1 MNATATALLLLI
13 LLLGPCA
20 LAGRLHPRPPQ
31 RPARY
36 PKAKGKPRVRD
47 YVGAFLYE
55 KAQRNGRR

>member
-1 MNATATALLLLI
+1 MTGPIVAILLLV

-20 LAGRLHPRPPQ
+20 LAGRLHPKSPARPT
-31 RPARY
+31 RY

-55 KAQRNGRR
+55 EAQRHERR

>member
-1 MNATATALLLLI
+1 MTGPIVALLLLV

-31 RPARY
+31 RPTRY
-36 PKAKGKPRVRD
+36 PRAKGKPRVRD

-55 KAQRNGRR
+55 EAQRNGRR

>member
-1 MNATATALLLLI
+1 MNATATALLLLT

-20 LAGRLHPRPPQ
+20 LAGRLHPKPPARPT
-31 RPARY
+31 RY

-55 KAQRNGRR
+55 EAQRNGRR